1 MRKAVIKKHSNKEK
15 STHREI
21 NDDRTESVKIAISFE
36 NDYIFGD
43 GLPNIR
49 LVPDENYLNERISE
63 KIFELFEQISS
74 SEDREKLISG
84 LQARFAKS
92 AEDSKP
98 VSVPLWKKRT
108 TGRDVSPADW
118 IRMHYGR
125 WIDDETWDPNGLKR
139 SDLKDCDFPLYQAF
153 AKWLER
159 HPEDAFD
166 GSIQKRPRYKTAQE
180 ALDARKKSE
189 REASARYR
197 ERLLSNT

>member
-1 MRKAVIKKHSNKEK
+1 MPKNHALEESEDGENLRDASAQTSENTI
-15 STHREI
+15 EI
-21 NDDRTESVKIAISFE
+21 VETVKIGYNLRDGIPKIS
-36 NDYIFGD
+36 
-43 GLPNIR
+43 
-49 LVPDENYLNERISE
+49 LVPDEGYLNKKIEE

-74 SEDREKLISG
+74 IEDREKLISG

-98 VSVPLWKKRT
+98 VSQPLWKKRT